1 MFEPDI
7 TDFIGDLMVEDQFDE
22 DDTEPRG
29 IAFSPGN
36 PINDYRN
43 QAVRELN
50 SR

>member
-1 MFEPDI
+1 MYEPDI
-7 TDFIGDLMVEDQFDE
+7 TDFIGDTMVVDQFDE
-22 DDTEPRG
+22 DDTEAGG
-29 IAFSPGN
+29 IAFNPGN